1 MMTITPIRS
10 PEPDT
15 VPANGRAARRA
26 LILGGLTAL
35 TAGALVVAVP
45 GGHKLDSWWLLL
57 AYLVPFVLATET
69 VAVLERAWFARWRL
83 AELVALAT
91 FAVVFCVF
99 VPKMFGR
106 VIADDFAGFYALMR
120 TLVPL
125 LILAIVVPYRLGG
138 GSAGAVRRV
147 AYACLL
153 VMLSGIE
160 DLLFWVWRGVP
171 VPARWDWAD
180 HMTVVLGHVASQP
193 EALVFIGLHLS
204 AAAAVLVWPS
214 RTAGAR

>member
-1 MMTITPIRS
+1 
-10 PEPDT
+10 
-15 VPANGRAARRA
+15 
-26 LILGGLTAL
+26 
-35 TAGALVVAVP
+35 
-45 GGHKLDSWWLLL
+45 
-57 AYLVPFVLATET
+57 VPFVLATET
-69 VAVLERAWFARWRL
+69 VAVLDRAWFARWRL

-91 FAVVFCVF
+91 FAMVFCVF

-138 GSAGAVRRV
+138 GSAGAVRRM

-171 VPARWDWAD
+171 VPVRWDWAD
-180 HMTVVLGHVASQP
+180 HMTVILGHVASQP
-193 EALVFIGLHLS
+193 EAFVFIGLHLA